1 MTKKL
6 QWRILITL
14 GVVIFALLGMLP
26 LKEKINLGL
35 DLQGGMHLVLK
46 VDTEKVPEEARED
59 APNRA
64 LEVIRNRIDQFGVR
78 EPLIQR
84 QGKNAIVVQLPGITD
99 RARALELIGKTAL
112 LEFKIVESDE
122 ELNKRAGEGDI
133 PDGYRCRYKAPIRS
147 TFPRLR

>member
-1 MTKKL
+1 MTKNL
-6 QWRILITL
+6 QWRVIIAL

-46 VDTEKVPEEARED
+46 VDTAKIPEAQRED

-64 LEVIRNRIDQFGVR
+64 LEIIRNRIDQFGVR

-84 QGKNAIVVQLPGITD
+84 QGKDAIVVQLPGITD
-99 RARALELIGKTAL
+99 RERAIELRK
-112 LEFKIVESDE
+112 DCP
-122 ELNKRAGEGDI
+122 AGI
-133 PDGYRCRYKAPIRS
+133 
-147 TFPRLR
+147 